1 MFSSRNTSDIT
12 ISNGYDPSLGLIHV
26 ASVTS
31 RDDVSLLR
39 LDDDVRFSNVTQRV
53 CLENLEPT
61 GECVK
66 VTLMEA
72 GTTLTGKKKFNV
84 R

>member
-12 ISNGYDPSLGLIHV
+12 ISNGYDPSLALMHV
-26 ASVTS
+26 TSVMS

-66 VTLMEA
+66 VTSIET
-72 GTTLTGKKKFNV
+72 GTTWT
-84 R
+84 